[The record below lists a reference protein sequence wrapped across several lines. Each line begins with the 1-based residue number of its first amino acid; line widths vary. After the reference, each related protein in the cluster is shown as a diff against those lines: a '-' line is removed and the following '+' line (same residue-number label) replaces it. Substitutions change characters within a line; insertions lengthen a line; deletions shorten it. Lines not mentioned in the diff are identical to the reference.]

1 MSIDGLWLKWRKYR
15 LLIWSPFYNGVVRP
29 YQFPCHL
36 GVDVGGTTIKIGIV
50 DNSGGACY
58 GKIDTNHE
66 RGPEDGVRRI
76 IELAEGLLA
85 ESGLNWEQIRA
96 IGLGTP
102 GTMDEAG
109 YMPYANMS
117 GWMFSYSQLFSGPD
131 RQTRHSLRC

>member
-1 MSIDGLWLKWRKYR
+1 MVSLDHI
-15 LLIWSPFYNGVVRP
+15 S
-29 YQFPCHL
+29 FPAYL
-36 GVDVGGTTIKIGIV
+36 GVDVEEQRSKLELLIIPGGRLH
-50 DNSGGACY
+50 

-102 GTMDEAG
+102 RYDGREAG
-109 YMPYANMS
+109 YAAAYAKYERLGS
-117 GWMFSYSQLFSGPD
+117 FSYSQLFSGPD
-131 RQTRHSLRC
+131 RQTRGIP